1 MGYRGKHRKQSTA
14 GRTVAKAALA
24 GAVIATPI
32 AMAAPAQAATSLDWD
47 ALAQC
52 ESSGN
57 WHINS
62 GNGFYGG
69 VQFTQSTWQAYGG
82 GKYASR
88 ADLATREQ
96 QIEIAENVLQ
106 SQGPGAWP
114 VCSKKAGTVSSS
126 RKVVAAPKAVT
137 APKTVQA
144 PQAAVQPEAVSA
156 PASNPGSYTVVPGD
170 TLSGIADRLNIP
182 GGWQTLFDK
191 NKGQISDPNLIFP
204 GQQLATA

>member
-1 MGYRGKHRKQSTA
+1 
-14 GRTVAKAALA
+14 
-24 GAVIATPI
+24 
-32 AMAAPAQAATSLDWD
+32 MAAPAQAATSLDWD